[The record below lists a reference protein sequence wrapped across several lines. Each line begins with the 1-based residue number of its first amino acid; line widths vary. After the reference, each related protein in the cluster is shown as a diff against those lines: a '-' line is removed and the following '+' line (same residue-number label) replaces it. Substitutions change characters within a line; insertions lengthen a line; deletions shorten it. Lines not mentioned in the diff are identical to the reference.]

1 MISMP
6 NKEKVVVII
15 PTYNEEDNISNTID
29 LILKE
34 TCSLTDY
41 QVHILVFD
49 SHSTDSTA
57 HIVQEL
63 AYISQR
69 VHFAQEPQKT
79 GLGSAYLQ
87 AMRIAIDKL
96 NADIV
101 FEFDADGSHQPCYI
115 APMLEL
121 LKQHDVVV
129 GSRYISGGNIP
140 SNWAFH
146 RKLLSVGGNWIA
158 RMLLTGKYKD
168 LTSGLRATRTN
179 LLKKLLPSN
188 FLSNNYAY
196 KLELYWLLHKA
207 KARITE
213 FPIQFIDREKGKSKL
228 PKNSMIDTLRV
239 LFTLRLRELRQYL
252 TMCCVGSLGA
262 LIQFSLYNWLR
273 SSNHSALVSSQ
284 VAISAAIVSNFIFH
298 HSITFKQ
305 KTDFRIAK
313 TTILSRFTQ
322 FIIYSTCMVY
332 FQSLWVHIFVH
343 YFGQGILKENIIVA
357 SGLGI
362 GSIINYLFYSNIIWS
377 SKGAR
382 SLNSNPSKETQV

>member
-6 NKEKVVVII
+6 KEKVVIII

-34 TCSLTDY
+34 TYSLADY
-41 QVHILVFD
+41 QVDILVFD

-57 HIVQEL
+57 HIVREL
-63 AYISQR
+63 TYTSQR
-69 VHFAQEPQKT
+69 IHFAQEPQKT

-87 AMRIAIDKL
+87 AMRIAIDEL
-96 NADIV
+96 NADVV

-129 GSRYISGGNIP
+129 GSRYISGGRIP

-146 RKLLSVGGNWIA
+146 RKLLSVGGNWVA

-168 LTSGLRATRTN
+168 LTSGLRAIRTN

-207 KARITE
+207 KARIVE

-239 LFTLRLRELRQYL
+239 LFTLRFRELRQYL
-252 TMCCVGSLGA
+252 TMCCVGSIGA

-284 VAISAAIVSNFIFH
+284 VAISAAIISNFIFH

-305 KTDFRIAK
+305 KTDFRITK
-313 TTILSRFTQ
+313 TTFSRFTQ
-322 FIIYSTCMVY
+322 FIIYSTFMVY

-343 YFGQGILKENIIVA
+343 SFGQGVLKENIIVA

-377 SKGAR
+377 SKGTH
-382 SLNSNPSKETQV
+382 SLNSNSSKETQI